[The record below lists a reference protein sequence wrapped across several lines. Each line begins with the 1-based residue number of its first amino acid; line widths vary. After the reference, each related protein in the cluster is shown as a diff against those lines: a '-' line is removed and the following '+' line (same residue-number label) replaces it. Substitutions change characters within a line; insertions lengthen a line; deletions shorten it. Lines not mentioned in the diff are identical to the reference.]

1 LLKTTELTD
10 FECEDEKNLSEE
22 GFNHLIQN
30 ITTHLNTLNDYDKNL
45 FGVWLN
51 LGLSSAEVSRAT
63 GIDQQNVSK
72 KILKIRKELA
82 EKYGQDYFNIFD

>member
-1 LLKTTELTD
+1 
-10 FECEDEKNLSEE
+10 
-22 GFNHLIQN
+22 
-30 ITTHLNTLNDYDKNL
+30 
-45 FGVWLN
+45 LN